1 MVAADRTVR
10 AHDGE
15 GTAVNDEQLTEMG
28 SGRGFIAALD
38 QSGGST
44 PKALAL
50 YGIPEDSYG
59 NDAQMFDLI
68 HEARA
73 RLITSRS
80 FTNDKILATI
90 LFEQTMDR
98 TINGED
104 TVAYL
109 WKQKHIVPFVKVDQ
123 GLAEARYGVQ
133 LMKPMTEID
142 QLLERAVDKAVFG
155 TKMRSFIQ
163 EPNDGG
169 IRAVVEQQF
178 ECADKIARYGLMPI
192 IEPEVSIKCPD
203 KPTADRLLVTAL
215 HEKLDGLADDRQVM
229 LKLTLP
235 EEADLYESLID
246 HPRVLRVVALSG
258 GYTLNQSADIL
269 ARNHHL
275 IASFSRAL
283 TEGLTVDQ
291 TDDEFDEHL
300 ADNIEKIYSASVT

>member
-1 MVAADRTVR
+1 
-10 AHDGE
+10 
-15 GTAVNDEQLTEMG
+15 VNEEQLQEMG

-50 YGIPEDSYG
+50 YGIPEQAYG
-59 NDAQMFDLI
+59 NETQMFDLI
-68 HEARA
+68 HQARE
-73 RLITSRS
+73 RLIESPS
-80 FTNDKILATI
+80 FNRDKILATI
-90 LFEQTMDR
+90 LFEQTIDR
-98 TINGED
+98 TINGEN
-104 TVAYL
+104 TVAFL

-123 GLAEARYGVQ
+123 GLADAQYGVQ
-133 LMKPMTEID
+133 LMKPMTKLD
-142 QLLERAVDKAVFG
+142 SLLDRAVERGIFG

-169 IRAVVEQQF
+169 IKAVVQQQF
-178 ECADKIARYGLMPI
+178 DCAARIARYGLVPI
-192 IEPEVSIKCPD
+192 LEPEVSIKSPD

-215 HEKLDGLADDRQVM
+215 LERLEDLPVDRQVM

-235 EEADLYESLID
+235 DEADLYEPLIN

-258 GYTLNQSADIL
+258 GYTLAQSAEIL
-269 ARNHHL
+269 ARNHRL

-291 TDDEFDEHL
+291 TDDDFDAKL
-300 ADNIEKIYSASVT
+300 KSNIDEIYTASVT

>member
-1 MVAADRTVR
+1 MLDAAGRQTDV
-10 AHDGE
+10 G
-15 GTAVNDEQLTEMG
+15 GIAVNEEQLDEMG

-50 YGIPEDSYG
+50 YGIPEQAYG
-59 NDAQMFDLI
+59 NEGQMFDLM
-68 HEARA
+68 HQARA
-73 RLITSRS
+73 RLIESPS
-80 FTNDKILATI
+80 FTGDKILAAI

-98 TINGED
+98 TVAGED
-104 TVAYL
+104 TVDFL

-123 GLAEARYGVQ
+123 GLADARYGVQ
-133 LMKPMTEID
+133 LMKPLTKLD
-142 QLLERAVDKAVFG
+142 ALLERAVEKNVFG

-169 IRAVVEQQF
+169 ITAIVNQQF
-178 ECADKIARYGLMPI
+178 DCAEQIAGHGLMPI
-192 IEPEVSIKCPD
+192 IEPEVSIKSPD
-203 KPTADRLLVTAL
+203 KPTADRLLVEAI
-215 HEKLDGLADDRQVM
+215 HKKLDELPAGRQVM

-235 EEADLYESLID
+235 DDDNLYTSLIE

-258 GYTLNQSADIL
+258 GYSLDQSSEIL
-269 ARNHHL
+269 ARNHLL

-291 TDDEFDEHL
+291 TDTEFDEKL
-300 ADNIEKIYSASVT
+300 KANIDEIYEASVT

>member
-1 MVAADRTVR
+1 M
-10 AHDGE
+10 
-15 GTAVNDEQLTEMG
+15 NQEQLEEMG

-50 YGIPEDSYG
+50 YGIPEHAYG
-59 NDAQMFDLI
+59 NEAQMFDLM

-73 RLITSRS
+73 RLIESPS
-80 FTNDKILATI
+80 FTGDKILATI

-98 TINGED
+98 TIKGVD
-104 TVAYL
+104 TVDFL

-123 GLAEARYGVQ
+123 GLADAHYGVQ
-133 LMKPMTEID
+133 LMKPLTRLD
-142 QLLERAVDKAVFG
+142 GLLERAVAKGVFG

-169 IRAVVEQQF
+169 ITAIVEQQF
-178 ECADKIARYGLMPI
+178 EAAAAIARQDLMPI

-203 KPTADRLLVTAL
+203 KPTADRLLVEAL
-215 HEKLDGLADDRQVM
+215 QAKLDDLPDDRQVM

-235 EEADLYESLID
+235 DEAGLYTPLIE

-258 GYTLNQSADIL
+258 GYSLAQSADIL
-269 ARNHHL
+269 SRNHLL

-291 TDDEFDEHL
+291 SDAEFDEKL
-300 ADNIEKIYSASVT
+300 KANIDEIYDASVT